1 MAIVLPQ
8 AWFED
13 AAPHCFNEQ
22 GVRLRYCRRAKAEA
36 RRNGN
41 IPTED
46 RRRTRVEETFESEAK
61 DWAVFTSSL
70 IFASSLPSLYEFRL
84 Q

>member
-1 MAIVLPQ
+1 MSKGLGWATAAERRQKRGGMAIYRQ
-8 AWFED
+8 KTDD
-13 AAPHCFNEQ
+13 AH
-22 GVRLRYCRRAKAEA
+22 GLK
-36 RRNGN
+36 
-41 IPTED
+41 
-46 RRRTRVEETFESEAK
+46 ETFESEAK